1 MGGFLYAHR
10 WYATSSHRLTKSHIH
25 PEMVRLAKYRIGYGP
40 AVSILAIC
48 VSLVGKRLSS
58 AIFAMIPLLYPIPRR
73 IDHHCLDP
81 REAPEEGAK

>member
-1 MGGFLYAHR
+1 VGGFLYAHW
-10 WYATSSHRLTKSHIH
+10 WYATRSHRLVESEIP
-25 PEMVRLAKYRIGYGP
+25 PEVVSLAKHRIAMGP

-48 VSLVGKRLSS
+48 VSLVGKRLSL
-58 AIFAMIPLLYPIPRR
+58 AIFAMIPLLYPIPGR